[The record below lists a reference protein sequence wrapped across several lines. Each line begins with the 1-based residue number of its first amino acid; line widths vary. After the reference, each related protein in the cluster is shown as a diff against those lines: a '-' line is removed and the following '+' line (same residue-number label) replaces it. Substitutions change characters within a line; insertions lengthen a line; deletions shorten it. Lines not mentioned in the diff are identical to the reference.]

1 MRAAPG
7 NSSLCPRQGAE
18 PGGRSL
24 PSRQGWQWPEAGQW
38 LRGEG
43 AGSLVLGFA
52 QINSS
57 KTRVAEGDGG

>member
-7 NSSLCPRQGAE
+7 NSSLCPGQGAE

-24 PSRQGWQWPEAGQW
+24 PSHQGWQW

-43 AGSLVLGFA
+43 AGSLGLGFA
-52 QINSS
+52 HINSS
-57 KTRVAEGDGG
+57 KTRVAEGGER